1 MHNFFRTVYGDKS
14 VSEMG
19 LCYAHEHIVIE
30 ESFPTIA
37 NKDYILND
45 TDKITDE
52 LLEFYNE
59 GGRTVVDTMPANCG
73 RNVLKLAEVSK
84 RSGVNII
91 VPTGIHLEMY
101 YVPNHW
107 RYHYTED
114 QLTQLF
120 IDDIELGI
128 DEFDYNGPIIKRTN
142 HKAGLIKLATGD
154 EVISRHQEKIFRAVV
169 NAHIATGVPILT
181 HTNFGRH
188 AWEQAVLFEKL
199 GADLSHV
206 VLSHVDRMKDIDYHK
221 KVLDTGVFVEYDSA
235 FRWKAD
241 EENWTYKIL
250 EELLPQYSK
259 QITLGMDMARS
270 TYWKSYGGKPGL
282 TFLIEEIPNKLK
294 AWGMD
299 QYFQTIFFDNPSRL
313 YAFKK

>member
-1 MHNFFRTVYGDKS
+1 M
-14 VSEMG
+14 
-19 LCYAHEHIVIE
+19 
-30 ESFPTIA
+30 
-37 NKDYILND
+37 
-45 TDKITDE
+45 
-52 LLEFYNE
+52 
-59 GGRTVVDTMPANCG
+59 
-73 RNVLKLAEVSK
+73 
-84 RSGVNII
+84 
-91 VPTGIHLEMY
+91 
-101 YVPNHW
+101 
-107 RYHYTED
+107 
-114 QLTQLF
+114 
-120 IDDIELGI
+120 
-128 DEFDYNGPIIKRTN
+128 
-142 HKAGLIKLATGD
+142 
-154 EVISRHQEKIFRAVV
+154 
-169 NAHIATGVPILT
+169 
-181 HTNFGRH
+181 
-188 AWEQAVLFEKL
+188 FEKL